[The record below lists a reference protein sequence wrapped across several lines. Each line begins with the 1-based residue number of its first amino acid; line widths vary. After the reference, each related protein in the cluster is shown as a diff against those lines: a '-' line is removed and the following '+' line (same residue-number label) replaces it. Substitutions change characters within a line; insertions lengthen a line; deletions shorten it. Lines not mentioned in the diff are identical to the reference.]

1 MDTRTS
7 RGRLRSVTL
16 PRVNLRLL
24 AGLLLVAIAVAGGL
38 ALWRQ
43 AQVTVPVVVAL
54 RDIPAGHVLEAAD
67 LGLTQ
72 ARLEGPLAVL
82 SLGETELPALVGRTA
97 TTTIPAGAMIVR
109 PNLGSGPVI
118 GPNDVAVTMP
128 VEADSVFA
136 RLRRGDEVAVMA
148 TSDKGKPQ
156 SLTVPLLER
165 ATVYDVATESTRVS
179 LGTASTDEDDGRL
192 TNVTLLIPRAEAE
205 RVAHAVVNADL
216 TLLLLAPSPDGGSQQ

>member
-1 MDTRTS
+1 MATRTS

-16 PRVNLRLL
+16 PRVDLRLI
-24 AGLLLVAIAVAGGL
+24 AGLLLVAVAVAGGL

-54 RDIPAGHVLEAAD
+54 REIPAGHVLEAAD

-97 TTTIPAGAMIVR
+97 TSPIPAGALIVR
-109 PNLGSGPVI
+109 PDLGSGPVI

-156 SLTVPLLER
+156 SLTVALLER
-165 ATVYDVATESTRVS
+165 ATVYDVASQSNRVT
-179 LGTASTDEDDGRL
+179 LGTDSADDEGQL
-192 TNVTLLIPRAEAE
+192 TNVTLLIPRSEAE

-216 TLLLLAPSPDGGSQQ
+216 TLLLLAPSPDAGSQQ